1 MLNFS
6 KNVCSTESYDNLFND
21 NDRSQEFLLS
31 FIGGSVLFLIAF
43 SYILVKSHEKKEQNF
58 ENTKNKYKDEIAK
71 IVNKLEKLN
80 LHKKYITCVD
90 AMYNLC
96 KKQGLE
102 RVVVENDYDGI
113 GLIDHFI
120 KDENAFNNF
129 LKDRLIREMVNRGI
143 FKSKKINK
151 YYEGHAPYIT
161 LRFKNPP
168 DELFKPH
175 SNGTIQVNPDSYVL
189 KNMDRLLVLA
199 LNNIWKNAVPLK
211 GNISDSFS
219 DFMKYINNPGDCDY
233 EHDEITK
240 HYFVF
245 DSIDDAKKNHII
257 CAQIALSINFD
268 EIFKL
273 IES

>member
-43 SYILVKSHEKKEQNF
+43 SYILVKRHETKEQNF
-58 ENTKNKYKDEIAK
+58 ENTKNQYKDEIAK
-71 IVNKLEKLN
+71 IVSKLEKLN

-102 RVVVENDYDGI
+102 RVVVENDYGF

-120 KDENAFNNF
+120 KDEKTFNNF
-129 LKDRLIREMVNRGI
+129 LKDRLIREMINRGI
-143 FKSKKINK
+143 FKSKKINN
-151 YYEGHAPYIT
+151 YYGGHDPYIT

-168 DELFKPH
+168 DELFKPR
-175 SNGTIQVNPDSYVL
+175 SYGTIEVNPDSHAL
-189 KNMDRLLVLA
+189 KNLDRSLVQT
-199 LNNIWKNAVPLK
+199 LNDIWENAVPLK
-211 GNISDSFS
+211 GNISESFS
-219 DFMKYINNPGDCDY
+219 NFMGFVGEEAYD
-233 EHDEITK
+233 DEEIAK
-240 HYFVF
+240 NYFIF
-245 DSIDDAKKNHII
+245 DNVNDAKKNHII
-257 CAQIALSINFD
+257 CTQLGLNINFN
-268 EIFKL
+268 EIIKL